1 MVDHGNK
8 RNAILTF
15 LPKMRIRCIVA
26 RGTMD
31 FLIGLSLQVNLLCK
45 LCARAKTGLFSWI
58 NFHKCL
64 EIRVKMVNNKMI
76 QGLPHFFY
84 M

>member
-45 LCARAKTGLFSWI
+45 LCARAKTGLFS
-58 NFHKCL
+58 
-64 EIRVKMVNNKMI
+64 
-76 QGLPHFFY
+76 
-84 M
+84 